1 MATFTIQRS
10 VATFGDAVVYWEL
23 AADTNDIIP
32 NNGSVIFTEG
42 VNTGSFQI
50 SSQSDL
56 VCMTLIFGR
65 HGNISFFRLLKK
77 TLHIQCSWSQ

>member
-23 AADTNDIIP
+23 AADTIDIIP

-56 VCMTLIFGR
+56 V
-65 HGNISFFRLLKK
+65 
-77 TLHIQCSWSQ
+77 